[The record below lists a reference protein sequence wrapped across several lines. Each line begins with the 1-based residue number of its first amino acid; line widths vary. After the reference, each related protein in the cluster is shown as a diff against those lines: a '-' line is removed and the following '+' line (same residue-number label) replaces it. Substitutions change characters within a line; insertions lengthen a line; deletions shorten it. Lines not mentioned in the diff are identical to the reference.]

1 MFKAITSTAIFMLL
15 LATQPVLAHDAW
27 IERQDG
33 QLVVI
38 YGHGANREAYD
49 PASVKEAQGFDAKG
63 DAAPVEILR
72 DKDKVTLAPKG
83 TPALVTVFYDGG
95 YYVRTPE
102 GGKKMTKREAEGKF
116 QILEALR
123 SQKCAKAF
131 LRPSEAWSK
140 SVGLRF
146 EIVPEKDPLSLRP
159 GDALPLQVLLDA
171 KPVEGVALK
180 IGTAG
185 HPDPKGLPKSD
196 KDGKVSLV
204 IPEAGFQVIAAAIKV
219 PRQGDPDADVLSL
232 GSSLTFEV
240 KE

>member
-1 MFKAITSTAIFMLL
+1 
-15 LATQPVLAHDAW
+15 
-27 IERQDG
+27 
-33 QLVVI
+33 
-38 YGHGANREAYD
+38 
-49 PASVKEAQGFDAKG
+49 
-63 DAAPVEILR
+63 
-72 DKDKVTLAPKG
+72 
-83 TPALVTVFYDGG
+83 
-95 YYVRTPE
+95 
-102 GGKKMTKREAEGKF
+102 
-116 QILEALR
+116 LR

-131 LRPSEAWSK
+131 LRPTEAWSK

-159 GDALPLQVLLDA
+159 GDALPVQVLLDA

-232 GSSLTFEV
+232 SSSLTFEV